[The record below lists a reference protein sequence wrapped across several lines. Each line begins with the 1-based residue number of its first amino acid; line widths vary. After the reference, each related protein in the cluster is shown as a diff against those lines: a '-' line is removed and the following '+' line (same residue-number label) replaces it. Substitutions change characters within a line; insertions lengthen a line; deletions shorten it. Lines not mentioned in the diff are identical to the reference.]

1 MTNSSKDH
9 LFGYGAALW
18 ALIFAALHVAWALG
32 WYVGLDKELARQ
44 AFQRRWF
51 LVYDL
56 VAACLCVVAFA
67 VALSLARQQKQPKPN
82 SLVRKLAWAG
92 TALLALRG
100 AAGVMQ
106 DVYLAASGANC
117 APRPCFGTCGSAWA
131 QCCSASAS
139 ANSRARRRSVV
150 PRCAELSALH
160 LNTRAATSNPQY

>member
-67 VALSLARQQKQPKPN
+67 VALSLTRQQKQPKPN

-106 DVYLAASGANC
+106 DVYLAASGANLRTAAVLWDLWFC
-117 APRPCFGTCGSAWA
+117 LGAVLFGISVW
-131 QCCSASAS
+131 QS
-139 ANSRARRRSVV
+139 SRARKMRDS
-150 PRCAELSALH
+150 
-160 LNTRAATSNPQY
+160 